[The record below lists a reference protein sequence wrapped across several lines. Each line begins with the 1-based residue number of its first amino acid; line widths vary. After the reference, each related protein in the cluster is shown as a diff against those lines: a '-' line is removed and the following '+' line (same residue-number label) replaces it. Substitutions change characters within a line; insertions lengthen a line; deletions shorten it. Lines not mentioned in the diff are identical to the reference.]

1 MSSTY
6 KLECASDPADFAR
19 RAAETMATAIDLA
32 LDQRARAQI
41 ALSGGSTPGPAYS
54 LLAQQHLPWDR
65 VDVLLGDE
73 RWVSADDEASN
84 ARLLRST
91 LLAPGTPVPM
101 PVFTLR
107 RPLRLGAPRPV
118 PMPLNR

>member
-32 LDQRARAQI
+32 LDQRDRAQI

-54 LLAQQHLPWDR
+54 LLAQQHLP
-65 VDVLLGDE
+65 LSLIHI
-73 RWVSADDEASN
+73 
-84 ARLLRST
+84 
-91 LLAPGTPVPM
+91 
-101 PVFTLR
+101 
-107 RPLRLGAPRPV
+107 
-118 PMPLNR
+118 